1 MYKLH
6 HLKIYSIKKESEKL
20 HLIEEWAIE
29 VMEKNVSSLQRIF
42 YE

>member
-6 HLKIYSIKKESEKL
+6 HLKIYFIRKESEKL

-29 VMEKNVSSLQRIF
+29 EKKNKK
-42 YE
+42 Y